1 MSLRTG
7 EMAGGS
13 EPEFQIHTFDITELE
28 TIYEIVEGKYLEE
41 RILDMAKDV
50 IGDGSNTEDGEI

>member
-1 MSLRTG
+1 MTG
-7 EMAGGS
+7 TS

-28 TIYEIVEGKYLEE
+28 TMYEIVEEKYLEE

-50 IGDGSNTEDGEI
+50 IGDGSSTEDGEI